1 MNTTGRKTVKGRTT
15 SAPKTAKTPAPTPAS
30 TAVASPAALEKK
42 PPATQEAIAERAY
55 QLYLSRNGEAG
66 HEVEDWL
73 AAETELTTA

>member
-1 MNTTGRKTVKGRTT
+1 M
-15 SAPKTAKTPAPTPAS
+15 
-30 TAVASPAALEKK
+30 ASPAALEKK